1 MHRPALCQSQIS
13 RRPRASAPQLKRDL
27 LGSAFTEFRLMR
39 QVLRTSSV
47 SFAESL
53 RVALEAEDIPAVIT
67 NENSAG
73 IMPTAVTVAVTD
85 DADHERA
92 LVVLR
97 SVEVTAPPFW
107 LSNRRILRLLVAAI
121 VAIAILVC
129 LNL

>member
-1 MHRPALCQSQIS
+1 
-13 RRPRASAPQLKRDL
+13 
-27 LGSAFTEFRLMR
+27 MR

-85 DADHERA
+85 DADYERA
-92 LVVLR
+92 LGVLR

>member
-1 MHRPALCQSQIS
+1 
-13 RRPRASAPQLKRDL
+13 
-27 LGSAFTEFRLMR
+27 MR
-39 QVLRTSSV
+39 QVLLTSSV
-47 SFAESL
+47 SFPESL

-85 DADHERA
+85 DADYERA
-92 LVVLR
+92 LVVLH